1 MYKPVDPLARKV
13 RDLMDDSVE
22 RAMYDDVFGSASNRN
37 KRTPSPYTSIT
48 TAAATNSSKIR
59 QAGNDIISNGTGTDN
74 AILKR
79 LEQLE
84 QESKQLRSQVA
95 NLTMTNESLKKE
107 NSILSNKVEALSEC
121 TYATT
126 IDDLRKENTKLKSD
140 LDEVHKF
147 LSDYGLVW
155 VGSKN
160 DDELPDTSD
169 AKDDENNDDKG
180 YTVADSKHLYDEIFK
195 SVNKLNAQTKAEP
208 AVIHTSSD
216 GRKARLVHG
225 SEKMDTLV
233 ITFYLDGV
241 LVNRGPFRN
250 SESDSYHNFIQDI
263 LDGYFPAEYK
273 DIYPDGFLLE
283 LVDRHDQNYSVE
295 VSNATA
301 DSKGYTI
308 GSNGNNNFTHNE
320 AKAMSLEAFCNRLPK
335 NVINNGNIISVKED
349 IKSRLQGGNSNSNNH
364 SRSNSNNSNT
374 STILKSSTVLG
385 LESSQE
391 GATVG
396 IAADDKTKLST
407 VQVRFAI
414 IEKSES
420 ISNNSSNAN
429 AADTKSSANV
439 DKKSVS
445 HNVVLQVQMHA
456 NDTMKDVSELLLEYY
471 LSNYSKFRV
480 DTTITYRN
488 VELRNPYPSR
498 ILSYED
504 TVQSAGY
511 VPNGVMH
518 ARLTIP

>member
-1 MYKPVDPLARKV
+1 
-13 RDLMDDSVE
+13 
-22 RAMYDDVFGSASNRN
+22 
-37 KRTPSPYTSIT
+37 
-48 TAAATNSSKIR
+48 
-59 QAGNDIISNGTGTDN
+59 
-74 AILKR
+74 
-79 LEQLE
+79 
-84 QESKQLRSQVA
+84 
-95 NLTMTNESLKKE
+95 MTNESLKKE
-107 NSILSNKVEALSEC
+107 NSILSNKVEA
-121 TYATT
+121 
-126 IDDLRKENTKLKSD
+126 
-140 LDEVHKF
+140 
-147 LSDYGLVW
+147 
-155 VGSKN
+155 
-160 DDELPDTSD
+160 
-169 AKDDENNDDKG
+169 
-180 YTVADSKHLYDEIFK
+180 
-195 SVNKLNAQTKAEP
+195 
-208 AVIHTSSD
+208 
-216 GRKARLVHG
+216 
-225 SEKMDTLV
+225 
-233 ITFYLDGV
+233 
-241 LVNRGPFRN
+241 
-250 SESDSYHNFIQDI
+250 YHNFIQDI

-308 GSNGNNNFTHNE
+308 GNNANNKFTHKE

-349 IKSRLQGGNSNSNNH
+349 IKSRLQGSSASNSNNH
-364 SRSNSNNSNT
+364 SRSNSNNSNNN
-374 STILKSSTVLG
+374 STILKSNTVLG

-391 GATVG
+391 GAIVG
-396 IAADDKTKLST
+396 VAADDKTKLSMI
-407 VQVRFAI
+407 QVRFAI